1 MIEISSLSFDELQE
15 NIAQMGLPRFR
26 AKQIYEWLHKKNVD
40 SFDKM
45 TNLDKA
51 LRQKLSEE
59 FRIAVPAIS
68 RKLVSKIDGT
78 VKYLF
83 EFADGECVES
93 VVMKYK
99 YGNSIC
105 VSTQVG
111 CAMGCTFCAST
122 KAGRVRNLTA
132 GEILGQ
138 IYRAQTDTGERI
150 SHIVLM
156 GIGEPLDNFDNVI
169 KFLDMVSN
177 EQGLNIGQRNIS
189 LSTCGVVPNIYKL
202 AERNLQITLS
212 ISIHS
217 PTDELRT
224 SMMPINKKYPIS
236 ELVKACRSY
245 VKTTGR
251 RISFEYSLIKG
262 VNDSPECAEKLCE
275 LLKGMLCHVNLI
287 PVNTIEQSDYRKSD
301 KEAIEKFKN
310 IIEKHKITA
319 TVRRKLGADINAAC
333 GQLRRE
339 SKQLDR

>member
-1 MIEISSLSFDELQE
+1 MIEISSLSFNELSE
-15 NIAQMGLPRFR
+15 KIAQMGLAKFR

-59 FRIAVPAIS
+59 FSISVPVIS
-68 RKLVSKIDGT
+68 RKLVSKLDGT

-93 VVMKYK
+93 VVMRYK
-99 YGNSIC
+99 YGNTIC

-138 IYRAQTDTGERI
+138 IYRAQTDIGERI

-169 KFLDMVSN
+169 KFIDMVSN

-189 LSTCGVVPNIYKL
+189 LSTCGIVPKIYEL
-202 AERNLQITLS
+202 AQLGLQITLS

-217 PTDELRT
+217 PTDELRS

-236 ELVKACRSY
+236 ELIEACRSY

-262 VNDSPECAEKLCE
+262 VNDSPKCAEKLCE
-275 LLKGMLCHVNLI
+275 LLRGMLCHVNLI
-287 PVNTIEQSDYRKSD
+287 PVNTIEQSSYRKSD
-301 KEAIEKFKN
+301 KDAIEEFKK

>member
-15 NIAQMGLPRFR
+15 NIAQMGMPRFR

-51 LRQKLSEE
+51 LRVRLSEE
-59 FRIAVPAIS
+59 FTIAVPAVS

-83 EFADGECVES
+83 EFSDGECVES

-156 GIGEPLDNFDNVI
+156 GIGEPLDNFDNVM
-169 KFLDMVSN
+169 KFLDMVSDEN
-177 EQGLNIGQRNIS
+177 GLNIGQRNIS

-202 AERNLQITLS
+202 AERKMQITLS

-319 TVRRKLGADINAAC
+319 TVLRKLGADINAAC

>member
-51 LRQKLSEE
+51 LRVRLSEE
-59 FRIAVPAIS
+59 FTIAVPAVS

-83 EFADGECVES
+83 EFSDGECVES

-156 GIGEPLDNFDNVI
+156 GIGEPLDNFDNVM
-169 KFLDMVSN
+169 KFLDMVSDEN
-177 EQGLNIGQRNIS
+177 GLNIGQRNIS

-202 AERNLQITLS
+202 AERKMQITLS

>member
-1 MIEISSLSFDELQE
+1 MTEISSLNLEELKQQISE
-15 NIAQMGLPRFR
+15 LGLPAFR

-45 TNLDKA
+45 TNIDKA
-51 LRQKLSEE
+51 LRQKLSQQ
-59 FRIAVPAIS
+59 FSISVPEIE

-78 VKYLF
+78 QKYLF
-83 EFADGECVES
+83 RFNDGECVES
-93 VVMKYK
+93 VLMRYK

-138 IYRAQTDTGERI
+138 VYRAQTDTGERI

-156 GIGEPLDNFDNVI
+156 GIGEPLDNFENVV
-169 KFLDMVSN
+169 KFLEMVSDKD
-177 EQGLNIGQRNIS
+177 GLNIGQRNIS

-202 AERNLQITLS
+202 AELDMQITLS
-212 ISIHS
+212 VSLHA
-217 PTDELRT
+217 PFDDMRT
-224 SMMPINKKYPIS
+224 KMMPINKKYPIA
-236 ELVKACRSY
+236 ELIKACRDY

-262 VNDSPECAEKLCE
+262 VNDSPECAKALCE

-287 PVNTIEQSDYRKSD
+287 PINTIEQSSYRKSD
-301 KEAIEKFKN
+301 RKSIEDFKK
-310 IIEKHKITA
+310 IIEDHKITA

-339 SKQLDR
+339 SKQMGL

>member
-51 LRQKLSEE
+51 LRVRLSEE
-59 FRIAVPAIS
+59 FTIAVPAVS

-78 VKYLF
+78 VNYLF
-83 EFADGECVES
+83 EFSDGECVES

-156 GIGEPLDNFDNVI
+156 GIGEPLDNFDNVM
-169 KFLDMVSN
+169 KFLDMVSDEN
-177 EQGLNIGQRNIS
+177 GLNIGQRNIS

-202 AERNLQITLS
+202 AERKMQITLS

-287 PVNTIEQSDYRKSD
+287 TVNPIEQSDYRKRD
-301 KEAIEKFKN
+301 K
-310 IIEKHKITA
+310 
-319 TVRRKLGADINAAC
+319 
-333 GQLRRE
+333 
-339 SKQLDR
+339 

>member
-1 MIEISSLSFDELQE
+1 MIEISSLSFDELSE
-15 NIAQMGLPRFR
+15 KIAQMGLPKFR

-51 LRQKLSEE
+51 LRQKLNEE
-59 FRIAVPAIS
+59 FFIAVPTIS

-83 EFADGECVES
+83 EFSDGECVES

-138 IYRAQTDTGERI
+138 VYRAQTDTGERI

-156 GIGEPLDNFDNVI
+156 GIGEPLDNFDNVM

-189 LSTCGVVPNIYKL
+189 LSTCGVVPKIYEL
-202 AERNLQITLS
+202 AKRNLQITLS

-236 ELVKACRSY
+236 ELIEACRSY

-262 VNDSPECAEKLCE
+262 VNDSPECAEKLCA
-275 LLKGMLCHVNLI
+275 LLRGMLCHVNLI

-301 KEAIEKFKN
+301 KEAIERFKN

>member
-1 MIEISSLSFDELQE
+1 MIEISSLSFSELSE
-15 NIAQMGLPRFR
+15 KIAEMGLPKFR

-51 LRQKLSEE
+51 LRERLSEE
-59 FRIAVPAIS
+59 FLIAVPAVS

-83 EFADGECVES
+83 EFSDGECVES

-99 YGNSIC
+99 YGNTIC

-156 GIGEPLDNFDNVI
+156 GIGEPLDNFDNVM
-169 KFLDMVSN
+169 KFLDMVSDEN
-177 EQGLNIGQRNIS
+177 GLNIGQRNIS

-202 AERNLQITLS
+202 AERKMQITLS

-236 ELVKACRSY
+236 ELIKACRSY

>member
-1 MIEISSLSFDELQE
+1 
-15 NIAQMGLPRFR
+15 
-26 AKQIYEWLHKKNVD
+26 
-40 SFDKM
+40 M
-45 TNLDKA
+45 TNLDKN
-51 LRQKLSEE
+51 LRQKLSEQ
-59 FRIAVPAIS
+59 FYISVPQIAK
-68 RKLVSKIDGT
+68 KLVSSIDGT
-78 VKYLF
+78 QKYLF

-93 VVMKYK
+93 VLMKYK

-111 CAMGCTFCAST
+111 CAMGCAFCAST

-138 IYRAQTDTGERI
+138 IYRAQLDSGERI
-150 SHIVLM
+150 SHVVLM
-156 GIGEPLDNFDNVI
+156 GIGEPLDNFDNVV
-169 KFLDMVSN
+169 KFLYMISDAN
-177 EQGLNIGQRNIS
+177 GLNIGQRNLS

-202 AERNLQITLS
+202 AELDLQITLS
-212 ISIHS
+212 VSLHA
-217 PTDELRT
+217 PFNDMRT
-224 SMMPINKKYPIS
+224 SMMPINKKYQIE
-236 ELVKACRSY
+236 ELIKACRSY

-287 PVNTIEQSDYRKSD
+287 PVNSIEQADFEKSD
-301 KEAIEKFKN
+301 KKSIEAFKK
-310 IIEKHKITA
+310 IIEDHKITA

-339 SKQLDR
+339 TKQL

>member
-1 MIEISSLSFDELQE
+1 MTEISSLNLEELKQQ
-15 NIAQMGLPRFR
+15 ITGLGLPAFR

-45 TNLDKA
+45 TNIDKT
-51 LRQKLSEE
+51 LRQKLSQQFSISVPE
-59 FRIAVPAIS
+59 IA

-78 VKYLF
+78 QKYLF
-83 EFADGECVES
+83 RFNDGECVES
-93 VVMKYK
+93 VLMRYK

-105 VSTQVG
+105 VSTQIG

-138 IYRAQTDTGERI
+138 VYRAQTDTGERI

-156 GIGEPLDNFDNVI
+156 GIGEPLDNFENVV
-169 KFLDMVSN
+169 KFLEMVSDKD
-177 EQGLNIGQRNIS
+177 GLNIGQRNIS

-202 AERNLQITLS
+202 AELDMQITLS
-212 ISIHS
+212 VSLHA
-217 PTDELRT
+217 PFDDMRT
-224 SMMPINKKYPIS
+224 KMMPINKKYPIA
-236 ELVKACRSY
+236 ELIKACRDY

-251 RISFEYSLIKG
+251 RISFEYSLIKD
-262 VNDSPECAEKLCE
+262 VNDSPECAKALCE

-287 PVNTIEQSDYRKSD
+287 PINTIEQSSYRKSD
-301 KEAIEKFKN
+301 RKSIEDFKK
-310 IIEKHKITA
+310 IIEDHKITA

-339 SKQLDR
+339 SKQMGL

>member
-1 MIEISSLSFDELQE
+1 MIEISSLSFSELSE
-15 NIAQMGLPRFR
+15 KIAEMGLPKFR

-51 LRQKLSEE
+51 LRERLSEE
-59 FRIAVPAIS
+59 FLIAVPAVS

-83 EFADGECVES
+83 EFSDGECVES

-156 GIGEPLDNFDNVI
+156 GIGEPLDNFDNVM
-169 KFLDMVSN
+169 KFLDMVSDEN
-177 EQGLNIGQRNIS
+177 GLNIGQRNIS

-202 AERNLQITLS
+202 AERKMQITLS

-236 ELVKACRSY
+236 ELIKACRSY

>member
-1 MIEISSLSFDELQE
+1 MIEISSLSFEELSEQ
-15 NIAQMGLPRFR
+15 IAKMGLPKFR
-26 AKQIYEWLHKKNVD
+26 TKQIYEWLHKKNVD
-40 SFDKM
+40 SFEKM

-59 FRIAVPAIS
+59 FLISVPNIS

-83 EFADGECVES
+83 EFSDGECVES
-93 VVMKYK
+93 VVMRYK
-99 YGNSIC
+99 YGNTIC

-138 IYRAQTDTGERI
+138 IYRAQTDIGERI

-169 KFLDMVSN
+169 KFIDMVSN

-189 LSTCGVVPNIYKL
+189 LSTCGIVPKIYELAKL
-202 AERNLQITLS
+202 NLQITLS

-217 PTDELRT
+217 PTNELRS
-224 SMMPINKKYPIS
+224 SMMPINKRYPIS
-236 ELVKACRSY
+236 ELIEACRSY

-275 LLKGMLCHVNLI
+275 LVRGMLCHVNLI
-287 PVNTIEQSDYRKSD
+287 PVNTIDQSDYRKSD

-339 SKQLDR
+339 SKQLKG

>member
-1 MIEISSLSFDELQE
+1 MIEISSLSFDELSE
-15 NIAQMGLPRFR
+15 KIAQMGLPKFR

-59 FRIAVPAIS
+59 FTIAVPAIS

-83 EFADGECVES
+83 EFSDGECVES

-138 IYRAQTDTGERI
+138 VYRAQTDTGERI

-156 GIGEPLDNFDNVI
+156 GIGEPLDNFDNVM
-169 KFLDMVSN
+169 KFLQMVSN

-189 LSTCGVVPNIYKL
+189 LSTCGIVPKIHEL

-236 ELVKACRSY
+236 ELIEACRSY

-275 LLKGMLCHVNLI
+275 LLRGMLCHVNLI